1 MRPYFSS
8 KIFISELDFK
18 IDEHEYIS
26 KDNYSNILR
35 QSNIT
40 TS

>member
-1 MRPYFSS
+1 MLPYFSS
-8 KIFISELDFK
+8 EIFISELDLK
-18 IDEHEYIS
+18 IDKRQYIS
-26 KDNYSNILR
+26 KDNSSNILR